1 MRVLYVQYTN
11 PGAYPPLVRGARLL
25 AESGADVT
33 MLGTRVLGL
42 DALDAPP
49 VRGVDVR
56 LTAAP
61 AGGWRLKAHYARYAA
76 WVAREGAALK
86 PDWIYA
92 SDLLSAPIALAAAA
106 LTGARVLY
114 HEHDAPS
121 LAHESWMIKRCLEAR
136 GRLLRQADIV
146 VTPNAERSAHLSAAA
161 GGRRVVTVWNCPLR
175 PAQPI
180 PREADSP
187 ELRVIFRGSI
197 NAERLPATVVQAVA
211 RVGETVRLDIAGYET
226 VGSRG
231 HVAALLALADR
242 LGVSSR
248 VRALGTVPEATLTAI
263 CAHSHVGLA
272 LMPVGSVDENMR
284 NMTGASNKVFEYLS
298 YGVAPLV
305 SDLPDWRETFVRPG
319 YALACDPTNSAS
331 IASAFE
337 WAVHHRDEVNAIA
350 SRGWGRLQSDWN
362 YDAQFAPVLR
372 EMWRL
377 RDGTSHR
384 ATDTTAAHGE
394 VGCAS

>member
-187 ELRVIFRGSI
+187 ELRWSSPVFEGVPSFGTAGR
-197 NAERLPATVVQAVA
+197 ALPRPIVVAVA
-211 RVGETVRLDIAGYET
+211 DSFGNGVPGALVAFTARAGRVVPARARTDDAGRAAVRWTLGNTPGEQRLEVSVSGGGGRT
-226 VGSRG
+226 
-231 HVAALLALADR
+231 AAK
-242 LGVSSR
+242 
-248 VRALGTVPEATLTAI
+248 VRA
-263 CAHSHVGLA
+263 
-272 LMPVGSVDENMR
+272 
-284 NMTGASNKVFEYLS
+284 
-298 YGVAPLV
+298 V
-305 SDLPDWRETFVRPG
+305 SAGKLKPPRPS
-319 YALACDPTNSAS
+319 P
-331 IASAFE
+331 
-337 WAVHHRDEVNAIA
+337 
-350 SRGWGRLQSDWN
+350 
-362 YDAQFAPVLR
+362 
-372 EMWRL
+372 
-377 RDGTSHR
+377 
-384 ATDTTAAHGE
+384 
-394 VGCAS
+394 